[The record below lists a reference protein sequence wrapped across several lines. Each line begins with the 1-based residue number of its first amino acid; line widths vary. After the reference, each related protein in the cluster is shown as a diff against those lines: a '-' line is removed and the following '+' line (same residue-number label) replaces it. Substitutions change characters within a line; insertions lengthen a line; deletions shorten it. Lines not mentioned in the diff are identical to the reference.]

1 MAKPIVSLAAVGV
14 LGFALWKVL
23 SFLFLPLVGT
33 LLGVLFTLVKVAAIV
48 GVVLLVM
55 WLLRGKKDDAQRDD
69 AQKGEA

>member
-1 MAKPIVSLAAVGV
+1 MAKPIVSLAAAGV

-33 LLGVLFTLVKVAAIV
+33 LLAVLFTLVKVAAIV

-55 WLLRGKKDDAQRDD
+55 WLLRGKKDDAQKD
-69 AQKGEA
+69 EA

>member
-1 MAKPIVSLAAVGV
+1 MAKPLVSLAAAGV

-55 WLLRGKKDDAQRDD
+55 WLLRGKKDDAQKD
-69 AQKGEA
+69 EA

>member
-48 GVVLLVM
+48 GAVLLVM
-55 WLLRGKKDDAQRDD
+55 WFLRGKKDDAQRDD

>member
-1 MAKPIVSLAAVGV
+1 MAKPIVSLAAAGV

-55 WLLRGKKDDAQRDD
+55 WLLRGKKDDAQKD
-69 AQKGEA
+69 EA

>member
-55 WLLRGKKDDAQRDD
+55 WLLRGKKDDTKRDD

>member
-23 SFLFLPLVGT
+23 SILFLPLVGT

-55 WLLRGKKDDAQRDD
+55 WLLRGKKDDAQKDE
-69 AQKGEA
+69 G

>member
-1 MAKPIVSLAAVGV
+1 MAKPIVSLAAAGV

-33 LLGVLFTLVKVAAIV
+33 LLGVVFTLVKVAAIV

-55 WLLRGKKDDAQRDD
+55 WFLRGRKDDT
-69 AQKGEA
+69 QKDEG

>member
-1 MAKPIVSLAAVGV
+1 MAKPIVSLAAAGV

-55 WLLRGKKDDAQRDD
+55 WLLRGKKDDAQKD
-69 AQKGEA
+69 EARSNP

>member
-55 WLLRGKKDDAQRDD
+55 WLLRGKKDDTQ
-69 AQKGEA
+69 

>member
-1 MAKPIVSLAAVGV
+1 MSRPIVSLAAVGV
-14 LGFALWKVL
+14 LGFARWKIL

-55 WLLRGKKDDAQRDD
+55 WLLRGKKDDTQRDD
-69 AQKGEA
+69 GQKGEA

>member
-1 MAKPIVSLAAVGV
+1 MARPIVSLAAAGV

-55 WLLRGKKDDAQRDD
+55 WFLRGKKDDAQKD
-69 AQKGEA
+69 EA

>member
-69 AQKGEA
+69 AQKGDA